1 MELFVSLY
9 GALAGNLALQYLSKC
24 EVYLG
29 GGIAPKIV
37 PLLQEGGFMQAFLV
51 KGRFDK
57 YLSEIPVKVVMDE
70 SAPLLGAA
78 QYPLFYELIIIWILG
93 YYRIL

>member
-9 GALAGNLALQYLSKC
+9 GALAGNLALHYLSKGG
-24 EVYLG
+24 VYLG

-37 PLLQEGGFMQAFLV
+37 PLLQEGGFIHAFLA
-51 KGRFDK
+51 KGRFEE

-70 SAPLLGAA
+70 YAPLLGAA
-78 QYPLFYELIIIWILG
+78 QYALVL
-93 YYRIL
+93 